1 MIDQTNKT
9 VCHIVLW
16 FAQGLL
22 AAIFIM
28 GGIAKVIQPIEEL
41 SKSIPWAVDLPLYL
55 LKLIGIFEV
64 LGGLGLI
71 LPSLFRIKPSLTVWA
86 AIGLIIIMV
95 LAVIFHI
102 SRGEFPSLGI
112 NILLM
117 GIATF
122 IAWGRVKLA
131 PIRSRH

>member
-1 MIDQTNKT
+1 MDQTNKT
-9 VCHIVLW
+9 LCHIVLW
-16 FAQGLL
+16 IAQGLL
-22 AAIFIM
+22 AAIFM
-28 GGIAKVIQPIEEL
+28 MEGIPKVTLPIEVL
-41 SKSIPWAVDLPLYL
+41 AKSIPWAVDLPLNL
-55 LKLIGIFEV
+55 LKLIGIFEI

-71 LPSLFRIKPSLTVWA
+71 LPSLLRIKPYITVWA

-95 LAVIFHI
+95 LAMIFHI
-102 SRGEFPSLGI
+102 SRGEFPSIGI

-117 GIATF
+117 SIATF